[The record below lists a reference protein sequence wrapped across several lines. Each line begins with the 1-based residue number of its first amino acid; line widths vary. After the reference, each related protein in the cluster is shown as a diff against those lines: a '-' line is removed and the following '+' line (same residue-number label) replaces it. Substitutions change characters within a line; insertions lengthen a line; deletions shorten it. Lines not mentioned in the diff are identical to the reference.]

1 MIYFDN
7 AATTFPKPPGVVRAI
22 VNCLKNIGGNPGRS
36 AHSLALAA
44 AEAVYDARSEIS
56 SFFGG
61 TKPENVVFSQN
72 ATHALNTAI
81 FGVLKPGDHVLISNL
96 EHNSVFRPVAELY
109 RRGLIS
115 YTVFDALGT
124 REQTLCCIEKA
135 FRRNTRAVICTHTSN
150 VCPKILPVREI
161 AALCRAR
168 DVYFIID
175 ASQSAGI
182 YELSLSDGASV
193 ICAPGHKGL
202 YGPQGSGFCIFADD
216 FDFSRFSPLLFGG
229 NGLNSAKAEMGN
241 SPPESFEAGTLA
253 VPNIA
258 GLCEGIR
265 FVKKCGTASIRAH
278 EKAIFERIRAE
289 LLEIRGIKL
298 FIPYESEG
306 ATLLFRAE
314 STDSERLSAAL
325 SEKGV
330 CTRAGMHCSP
340 LAHEALGTNG
350 DAVRLS
356 FSVFNTEKE
365 ADEFVRILKS
375 VM

>member
-36 AHSLALAA
+36 AHPLAIAA

-96 EHNSVFRPVAELY
+96 EHNSVFRPVVELY

-135 FRRNTRAVICTHTSN
+135 FRRNTRAVICTHASN

-241 SPPESFEAGTLA
+241 SPPESFEAGTLS

-258 GLCEGIR
+258 GLCEGVR
-265 FVKKCGTASIRAH
+265 FVKKCGTARIRSH
-278 EKAIFERIRAE
+278 ERALFERIRAE

-314 STDSERLSAAL
+314 STDSERLAAAL

-340 LAHEALGTNG
+340 LAHKALGTNG

-356 FSVFNTEKE
+356 FSVFNTERE

>member
-36 AHSLALAA
+36 AHPLALAA
-44 AEAVYDARSEIS
+44 AEAVYNARSEIS

-96 EHNSVFRPVAELY
+96 EHNSVFRPVVELY

-135 FRRNTRAVICTHTSN
+135 FRRNTRAVICTHASN

-175 ASQSAGI
+175 ASQSAGL

-202 YGPQGSGFCIFADD
+202 YGPQGSGFCVFADD

-241 SPPESFEAGTLA
+241 SPPESFEAGTLS

-258 GLCEGIR
+258 GLCEGVR
-265 FVKKCGTASIRAH
+265 FVKKCGTARIRSH
-278 EKAIFERIRAE
+278 ERALFERIRAE

-314 STDSERLSAAL
+314 STDSERLAAVL

-340 LAHEALGTNG
+340 LAHKALGTNG

-356 FSVFNTEKE
+356 FSVFNTERE